1 MVRQRTTFHL
11 SITVDGHQVSE
22 RPISDEKR
30 EEASGLQGPD
40 ALHVLKELLA
50 AKPREPVSLILHQ
63 SGDTL
68 VGVASE
74 GFLPVSNYEARN
86 LNYVDRDE
94 GHLPGCEARQVS
106 RMNLWASAHG
116 C

>member
-22 RPISDEKR
+22 RPILDGKR
-30 EEASGLQGPD
+30 EEATGLQGPE
-40 ALHVLKELLA
+40 ALHVLKVLLA
-50 AKPREPVSLILHQ
+50 AKPSVSVSLIVHQ

-68 VGVASE
+68 VAVASE
-74 GFLPVSNYEARN
+74 GLLPVSNDEARD

>member
-1 MVRQRTTFHL
+1 MVRKLTTFHL

-22 RPISDEKR
+22 RPNSDGKR
-30 EEASGLQGPD
+30 KRATGLQGPE
-40 ALHVLKELLA
+40 ASCVLKGLLA

-74 GFLPVSNYEARN
+74 DSCPSVMKKQGTSTMLIAMRGTCRAAKP
-86 LNYVDRDE
+86 DRCQ
-94 GHLPGCEARQVS
+94 G
-106 RMNLWASAHG
+106 
-116 C
+116 